1 MPGRRLNDNER
12 RLLEFWEN
20 LPQNFPRA
28 FLRQVKVE
36 ADPGLRGIQ
45 RLGVPFNFPITA
57 ICGRNGVG
65 KSTVLA
71 LAAISARPAPIW
83 TAYRSNT
90 RPKRQPRA
98 GQGYTF
104 QDFFHRRSTAP
115 VLNGII
121 INWVLVD
128 HGNETE
134 YGARVI
140 EGRWRR
146 VTDPG
151 RHDAHRQLPPREID
165 VIPISRVLPP
175 SDISGVRSAFVA
187 ADGMQVER
195 LNAQSLAALSF
206 IMGKT
211 YQAADTQTVRGFLLQ
226 NCRAGARYSGF
237 DMGAGE
243 CAVITLLSR
252 LQKMPTGG
260 LVLIEEIELG
270 LHPEAQER
278 LMECLIKICWT
289 KKLQIICTTH
299 SEAVLDSLPRQARV
313 LLRKH
318 GTDHESIANVS
329 TRFAIHEMTGNPQPE
344 LMIYV
349 EDKFA
354 ALLIEEALP
363 SALRRR
369 VLIRE
374 IGDKATLA
382 RQAVAHL
389 KMQVPL
395 VALSVFDGDCTQQEI
410 ETWIANET
418 AGRQDLQPSWLILP
432 GQGQGPERWTLEAL
446 RLPDYCAALAIQL
459 NCPNLE
465 ALGHIDAML
474 VHLDL
479 HDAGHVLSGRTG
491 LEREECRRRIVRS
504 VAQRHPAMDAIR
516 LQVEQRLR

>member
-1 MPGRRLNDNER
+1 M
-12 RLLEFWEN
+12 LEFWTN

-28 FLRQVKVE
+28 LLRQVKVE

-45 RLGVPFNFPITA
+45 SLGVPFNFPITA

-71 LAAISARPAPIW
+71 LAAISGRPVPLWAP
-83 TAYRSNT
+83 YRSNT
-90 RPKRQPRA
+90 RPKRQPKA
-98 GQGYTF
+98 GLGYSF

-115 VLNGII
+115 VLNGIT
-121 INWVLVD
+121 INWILAD
-128 HGNETE
+128 HGNETD

-146 VTDPG
+146 IADPA

-175 SDISGVRSAFVA
+175 SDISGIRSAFVA
-187 ADGMQVER
+187 ADGIQVEP
-195 LNAQSLAALSF
+195 LSAQSVRALSF
-206 IMGKT
+206 IMGKP
-211 YQAADTQTVRGFLLQ
+211 YQAAETQTIRGLLLP

-252 LQKMPTGG
+252 LQKMPIGG

-278 LMECLIKICWT
+278 LIQCLVDICWK
-289 KKLQIICTTH
+289 KKLQVICTTH

-363 SALRRR
+363 NALRRR

-389 KMQVPL
+389 KMQLPL
-395 VALSVFDGDCTQQEI
+395 VALSIFDGDCTHQEI
-410 ETWIANET
+410 ETWIRNET
-418 AGRQDLQPSWLILP
+418 GGRQALQPSWLSLP
-432 GQGQGPERWTLEAL
+432 GQGQGPERWALEAL
-446 RLPDYCAALAIQL
+446 RLPDYRAALALQL
-459 NCPNLE
+459 NCPDLE
-465 ALGHIDAML
+465 ASGHVEAML

-479 HDAGHVLSGRTG
+479 HDAGQVLSGRTG

-516 LQVEQRLR
+516 LHVEQLLR